1 MKKIILSV
9 FFFALVS
16 SCALFEKKQFISGRV
31 VSKSTNKP
39 MKAVIVHIQDTEVST
54 LTDSTGLY
62 TLYYKDLSGFQLVF
76 KHKGYKT
83 TRVDI
88 VEDKEKTRYKI
99 NVALERNN

>member
-9 FFFALVS
+9 FFLALVS
-16 SCALFEKKQFISGRV
+16 SCALFEKKQFISGKV

-39 MKAVIVHIQDTEVST
+39 MKAVTVYIKDTEVST

-62 TLYYKDLSGFQLVF
+62 ILCYKDLSGFQLVF
-76 KHKGYKT
+76 QHKGYKT

-88 VEDKEKTRYKI
+88 VEDKDKTRYEI
-99 NVALERNN
+99 NVALQRNK